1 LRLII
6 GFSIHEQCIK
16 QEESNKEGM
25 TMAEERDSGLEF
37 FAGFVIGGLVGAA
50 VALILAPQSGEE
62 TRAQIREKS
71 IELKDRAGELA
82 VEARQRA
89 EELSEEARQRA
100 TELSAETRK
109 KVEEIIADARVRIE
123 EAIEEGK
130 KAATKKK
137 EELLAKAKGP
147 AEIEAEAE
155 A

>member
-1 LRLII
+1 
-6 GFSIHEQCIK
+6 
-16 QEESNKEGM
+16 
-25 TMAEERDSGLEF
+25 MAERDSGLEF
-37 FAGFVIGGLVGAA
+37 LAGFVIGGLVGAA

-82 VEARQRA
+82 VEARQKA
-89 EELSEEARQRA
+89 EELSEEARKKA
-100 TELSAETRK
+100 EELSAETRK
-109 KVEEIIADARVRIE
+109 KVEEIIADARVRLE
-123 EAIEEGK
+123 EAIAEGK

>member
-1 LRLII
+1 
-6 GFSIHEQCIK
+6 
-16 QEESNKEGM
+16 
-25 TMAEERDSGLEF
+25 MAERDSGLEF

-71 IELKDRAGELA
+71 IELKDRAGELSA
-82 VEARQRA
+82 EARQRA
-89 EELSEEARQRA
+89 EELSAEARQKA
-100 TELSAETRK
+100 AALSAETRK
-109 KVEEIIADARVRIE
+109 KVEEITADARVRIE

-130 KAATKKK
+130 RAATKKK
-137 EELLAKAKGP
+137 EDLLAKAKGP

>member
-1 LRLII
+1 
-6 GFSIHEQCIK
+6 
-16 QEESNKEGM
+16 
-25 TMAEERDSGLEF
+25 MAERDSGLEF

-89 EELSEEARQRA
+89 EELS
-100 TELSAETRK
+100 AETRK
-109 KVEEIIADARVRIE
+109 KVEEIVADAKARVE
-123 EAIEEGK
+123 EAIEEGRK
-130 KAATKKK
+130 VATQKK
-137 EELLAKAKGP
+137 EEFLAKAKGP

>member
-1 LRLII
+1 
-6 GFSIHEQCIK
+6 
-16 QEESNKEGM
+16 
-25 TMAEERDSGLEF
+25 MAERDGGLEF

-50 VALILAPQSGEE
+50 VALIMAPQSGEE
-62 TRAQIREKS
+62 TRAQLREKG

-89 EELSEEARQRA
+89 DELAAEARKKAEELS
-100 TELSAETRK
+100 LETRK
-109 KVEEIIADARVRIE
+109 KVDEIIADARMRLE

-130 KAATKKK
+130 KAATRKK

-147 AEIEAEAE
+147 AEVEAEAE

>member
-1 LRLII
+1 
-6 GFSIHEQCIK
+6 
-16 QEESNKEGM
+16 
-25 TMAEERDSGLEF
+25 MAERDSGLEF
-37 FAGFVIGGLVGAA
+37 LAGFVIGGLVGAA

-62 TRAQIREKS
+62 TRAQIREKG

-82 VEARQRA
+82 VEARQKA
-89 EELSEEARQRA
+89 EELSEEARKKA
-100 TELSAETRK
+100 EELSAETRK
-109 KVEEIIADARVRIE
+109 KVEEIIADARVRLE
-123 EAIEEGK
+123 EAIAEGK

>member
-1 LRLII
+1 
-6 GFSIHEQCIK
+6 
-16 QEESNKEGM
+16 
-25 TMAEERDSGLEF
+25 MAERDSGLEF

-62 TRAQIREKS
+62 TRAQLREKG
-71 IELKDRAGELA
+71 IELKARAGKLA

-89 EELSEEARQRA
+89 EELSEEARQKA
-100 TELSAETRK
+100 EELSTETRRRI
-109 KVEEIIADARVRIE
+109 EEIIADAKVRIE
-123 EAIEEGK
+123 EAIKEGK

>member
-1 LRLII
+1 
-6 GFSIHEQCIK
+6 
-16 QEESNKEGM
+16 
-25 TMAEERDSGLEF
+25 MAERDGGLEF

-71 IELKDRAGELA
+71 IELKDRAGELSA
-82 VEARQRA
+82 EARQRA
-89 EELSEEARQRA
+89 EELSAEARQKA
-100 TELSAETRK
+100 AALSAETRK
-109 KVEEIIADARVRIE
+109 KVEEITADARVRIE

-130 KAATKKK
+130 RAATKKK
-137 EELLAKAKGP
+137 EDLLAKAKGP